1 MNKYRPGGRCGGE
14 PNRSETNPEF
24 DSSLSRLLQQ
34 RDQLDAMMKPVVI
47 DPPTGKDSRI
57 TPLTPSVQPS
67 AQIPSVQI
75 PSVQIPSANTSTLTV
90 VQKKTYG
97 KDQDI
102 ELLLQGDYE

>member
-14 PNRSETNPEF
+14 ANRSETNPEF

-34 RDQLDAMMKPVVI
+34 RDQLDALMKPVVI
-47 DPPTGKDSRI
+47 DPPTGHAKPSRI
-57 TPLTPSVQPS
+57 TPLTPS
-67 AQIPSVQI
+67 AQIPSA
-75 PSVQIPSANTSTLTV
+75 QIPSANTSTLTV

>member
-47 DPPTGKDSRI
+47 DPPTGKASRI
-57 TPLTPSVQPS
+57 TPLT
-67 AQIPSVQI
+67 

>member
-14 PNRSETNPEF
+14 ASRSEPNPEF
-24 DSSLSRLLQQ
+24 DSSLNRLLQQ
-34 RDQLDAMMKPVVI
+34 REQLDAMMKPIESLPAKPETVRTLPI
-47 DPPTGKDSRI
+47 QLSPSPSNFAYSQTKDIAYLPTKDI
-57 TPLTPSVQPS
+57 
-67 AQIPSVQI
+67 
-75 PSVQIPSANTSTLTV
+75 TV

>member
-67 AQIPSVQI
+67 A
-75 PSVQIPSANTSTLTV
+75 NTVTLTV
-90 VQKKTYG
+90 VQKKTYR

>member
-34 RDQLDAMMKPVVI
+34 RDQLDALMKPVVI
-47 DPPTGKDSRI
+47 DPPHAHAHAKPSTI
-57 TPLTPSVQPS
+57 TPLTPSVKPS
-67 AQIPSVQI
+67 AQIPS
-75 PSVQIPSANTSTLTV
+75 AKTSTLTV

>member
-34 RDQLDAMMKPVVI
+34 RDQLDALMKPVVI
-47 DPPTGKDSRI
+47 DPPHAHAHAKPSTI
-57 TPLTPSVQPS
+57 TPLTPSVK
-67 AQIPSVQI
+67 PSV
-75 PSVQIPSANTSTLTV
+75 STLTV

>member
-34 RDQLDAMMKPVVI
+34 RDQLDALMKPVVI

-57 TPLTPSVQPS
+57 TPLTPS
-67 AQIPSVQI
+67 AKPSVQI

>member
-57 TPLTPSVQPS
+57 TPLTPSAKPS
-67 AQIPSVQI
+67 A
-75 PSVQIPSANTSTLTV
+75 STLTV

>member
-1 MNKYRPGGRCGGE
+1 MSKCQMNKYRPGGRCGGE

-47 DPPTGKDSRI
+47 APPTGKDSRI
-57 TPLTPSVQPS
+57 TPLTPS
-67 AQIPSVQI
+67 AK
-75 PSVQIPSANTSTLTV
+75 PSVQIPSANTVTLTV

>member
-34 RDQLDAMMKPVVI
+34 RDQLDALMKPVVI
-47 DPPTGKDSRI
+47 DPPTGHAKPSTI
-57 TPLTPSVQPS
+57 TPLTPSV
-67 AQIPSVQI
+67 
-75 PSVQIPSANTSTLTV
+75 STLTV

>member
-34 RDQLDAMMKPVVI
+34 RDQLDALMKPVVI
-47 DPPTGKDSRI
+47 DPPTGKESRI
-57 TPLTPSVQPS
+57 TPLTPSVQ
-67 AQIPSVQI
+67 IPSV
-75 PSVQIPSANTSTLTV
+75 NTSSLTV

>member
-14 PNRSETNPEF
+14 VSRSETNPEF

-47 DPPTGKDSRI
+47 DPPTGKHCTI

-67 AQIPSVQI
+67 L
-75 PSVQIPSANTSTLTV
+75 NTSTLTV
-90 VQKKTYG
+90 VQKKTYR